1 MTSVLN
7 VDTIADKA
15 GTGPVGLTKQ
25 HAAKIWAN
33 IDQTSTQSINDSF
46 QVSSV
51 TDNGTGRT
59 EVSFANSMSSVNYV
73 VTTSSKDGGGYNDS
87 MIIGADASG
96 AMTASAY
103 ELFHRQTQSD
113 GSGSGNDADHAF
125 MVVHGDLA

>member
-1 MTSVLN
+1 MSVLKA
-7 VDTIADKA
+7 DTIQS
-15 GTGPVGLTKQ
+15 TGGGAATLTKQ
-25 HAAKIWAN
+25 AAAKIWAN

-51 TDNGTGRT
+51 TDNGSGRT
-59 EVSFANSMSSVNYV
+59 EVSFTNSMSSVNYV
-73 VTTSSKDGGGYNDS
+73 VTTSSKDGGSYNKS
-87 MIIGADASG
+87 MIIGADAGG

-113 GSGSGNDADHAF
+113 GSGSGNDANNAF